1 MPFHS
6 GRGATSK
13 DFCLRLPSQNVIT
26 WPSLATEEAG
36 EVAGFSF
43 FGYFVLNLGHDHC
56 EENRES
62 NSEKEME
69 MDIGELAS
77 ATIFILMICL
87 LMNIPY

>member
-1 MPFHS
+1 MAISRYRGSRS
-6 GRGATSK
+6 G
-13 DFCLRLPSQNVIT
+13 
-26 WPSLATEEAG
+26 
-36 EVAGFSF
+36 GFFAF
-43 FGYFVLNLGHDHC
+43 FFLNLGHDHC

-87 LMNIPY
+87 LVNSPY